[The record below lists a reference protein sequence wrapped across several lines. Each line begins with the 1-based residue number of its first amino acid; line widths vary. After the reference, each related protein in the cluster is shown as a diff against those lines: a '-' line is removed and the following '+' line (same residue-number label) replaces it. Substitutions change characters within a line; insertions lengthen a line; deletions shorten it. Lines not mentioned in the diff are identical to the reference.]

1 MENFSASMLISAPP
15 VPLRVM
21 IAHPEAGEIAY
32 FLRQA
37 AGEHLPQLV
46 RVEYCLVGQP
56 GGLSFEAFGSCQV
69 MLISHPFYRQLRL
82 YTFTHLPTLLG
93 LAVIVLDEPG
103 LSPAARDVI
112 QAVNSGA
119 QGWYTTPYRP
129 ETAVNLLWR
138 LHALLPADQRSRLML
153 PEAGP
158 LGPRPN

>member
-1 MENFSASMLISAPP
+1 MDQAVVPTLISAPP

-32 FLRQA
+32 VLRQA
-37 AGEHLPQLV
+37 AREHLPRLV
-46 RVEYCLVGQP
+46 NVDYRLAGQP
-56 GGLSFEAFGSCQV
+56 GGLSFEALGSCQV

-119 QGWYTTPYRP
+119 QGWFTTPYRP